1 MNTKYI
7 VSLGEILFDANPKK
21 GILTIGGAPS
31 NWAIDCH
38 RLISCKDIKT
48 VVVSAVG
55 NDRLGQFA
63 LNFLDNC
70 QVGSLMAR
78 VPDKETGFVN
88 VTYDEGNSPHYE
100 IVKDVAWDYI
110 GFEHATREENALLED
125 IRAKCCAV
133 CWGTL
138 GQRSP
143 VSRGF
148 IQGFV
153 GSITSLD
160 TLKVYDP
167 NIREVPDAENKE
179 IIRKSLLLANVLKLS
194 HEEVDIIGE
203 LFGMFS
209 AVNKPG
215 ENKGST
221 KDYVERSRILFDKF
235 PNINMVIVTLS
246 DRGSHIITR
255 NGDVSTREANQVKEP
270 KPVGCGDSF
279 LAGVIAS
286 LVCGKDVDYAHKKG
300 TEVSGFVA
308 QNDSATPELPLEYVI
323 DIQ

>member
-1 MNTKYI
+1 MKAKYI

-38 RLISCKDIKT
+38 RLISRKDIKT

-55 NDRLGQFA
+55 NDRLGQIA
-63 LNFLDNC
+63 LDFLDNC
-70 QVGSLMAR
+70 KIGSLVAR

-88 VTYDEGNSPHYE
+88 VSYDETNNPHYE

-110 GFEHATREENALLED
+110 SFENATREEKALLED
-125 IRAKCCAV
+125 VRANCCAV

-143 VSRGF
+143 LSRGF

-153 GSITSLD
+153 GSIISQD

-167 NIREVPDAENKE
+167 NIREVPDDEDKE
-179 IIRKSLLLANVLKLS
+179 IIHKSLLLANVLKLS
-194 HEEVDIIGE
+194 HEEVDIVGE
-203 LFGMFS
+203 LFGLFP
-209 AVNKPG
+209 AVNNPG
-215 ENKGST
+215 ENNGKK
-221 KDYVERSRILFDKF
+221 KDYLKRSRILFDSF
-235 PNINMVIVTLS
+235 PNINMIIITLS
-246 DRGSHIITR
+246 DRGSHMFMRDGETSYQR
-255 NGDVSTREANQVKEP
+255 VRKVKNA

-286 LVCGKDVDYAHKKG
+286 LVCGKDLDYAHKKG

>member
-1 MNTKYI
+1 MKAKYI

-38 RLISCKDIKT
+38 RLISRKDIKT

-55 NDRLGQFA
+55 NDRLGQIA
-63 LNFLDNC
+63 LDFLDNC
-70 QVGSLMAR
+70 KIGSLVAR
-78 VPDKETGFVN
+78 VPDKETGSVN
-88 VTYDEGNSPHYE
+88 VSYDETNNPHYE

-110 GFEHATREENALLED
+110 DFENATREEKALLED
-125 IRAKCCAV
+125 VRANCCAV

-138 GQRSP
+138 GQRGA
-143 VSRGF
+143 VSRRF
-148 IQGFV
+148 IQEFV
-153 GSITSLD
+153 GSITSPD
-160 TLKVYDP
+160 TIKVYDP

-179 IIRKSLLLANVLKLS
+179 IIHKSLLLANVLKLG

-203 LFGMFS
+203 LFGLFPP
-209 AVNKPG
+209 VNKPG
-215 ENKGST
+215 ENKGT
-221 KDYVERSRILFDKF
+221 VKDYMERSKILFDKF

-255 NGDVSTREANQVKEP
+255 NGEVSSREANQVKDA

-286 LVCGKDVDYAHKKG
+286 LVCGKDLDYAHRKG
-300 TEVSGFVA
+300 SEVSCFVA
-308 QNDSATPELPLEYVI
+308 QNDSATPELPQEYVI
-323 DIQ
+323 DMP